1 MDGFLRARTFAKGKK
16 LTYKGSGSGRSH
28 EGGPVRCILRVC
40 RLCFFFFL
48 AAVDGDGEAIY
59 VPVVAMMTER
69 RTTHRNATQRNASI
83 GIGRHRAG
91 HRSWHTAFGRLLS
104 RTLLFYILGSTHR
117 PPPASEQKK

>member
-1 MDGFLRARTFAKGKK
+1 MGFCARELLPKEKTYIQGQWQWQEPRRGACSLHFA
-16 LTYKGSGSGRSH
+16 
-28 EGGPVRCILRVC
+28 
-40 RLCFFFFL
+40 RLQTVFFFFL